1 MRFAAATLL
10 VRSGRS
16 SSKLDELGRMNS
28 LDRLATLA
36 ELPSVLSVA
45 FPDKPALVVG
55 QQSLT
60 YTELERRT
68 SDVARALLRDGL
80 SAGDRVALLGRDSLE
95 ALCLL
100 FGVAR
105 AKGVCVP
112 INWRLA
118 AEEITYIVLH
128 SGAKA
133 LFVDYES
140 LTLVTAVLERLK
152 VPLRIIIIGEATT
165 EYVAFARWCEHA
177 DTPLPQF
184 EYAAED
190 VVVQMYTSG
199 TTGHPK
205 GVQLAHRTFFAIAG
219 ALREHD
225 DPWFG
230 WTNDDVQM
238 ICLPSFH
245 IGGLWCI
252 ARGLALGNTNILLRS
267 FAASAVLEAVPRH
280 RVNILLMVP
289 AMMQVVL
296 REPDCGITDFSSL
309 RIVIYGGSPISTT
322 LLGQGLKTF
331 CRNFVQL
338 YGLTETGNVAVS
350 LRPADHHE
358 GGEQRLR
365 AAGRPLP
372 GVTVRILDPDGN
384 TVPEGVIGEIA
395 IRSPAR
401 MVGYWNAPEATART
415 LVDGWIMTGDAGY
428 ADAEGFIYLC
438 DRIKD
443 MIIVAGENV
452 YPAEIEEVIRKHP
465 DVVDTAVIGVPDDLW
480 GEAVKAFVVLRDGA
494 NVRAAEIIR
503 MTRTKLADFK
513 APKSVEFVT
522 QLPRNASGKL
532 LKNKLR
538 EPYWQGRSRRIN

>member
-1 MRFAAATLL
+1 MDTRGLPLMHELEELSTLAALPATLGSI
-10 VRSGRS
+10 VP
-16 SSKLDELGRMNS
+16 N
-28 LDRLATLA
+28 
-36 ELPSVLSVA
+36 
-45 FPDKPALVVG
+45 KPALVVNAR
-55 QQSLT
+55 SLT
-60 YTELERRT
+60 YAEFERQT
-68 SDVARALLRDGL
+68 NDIARALLRDGL
-80 SAGDRVALLGRDSLE
+80 TAGDRIALLGRDSLE
-95 ALCLL
+95 GLCVF

-118 AEEITYIVLH
+118 AEEIAYIIRH
-128 SGAKA
+128 ARPKA
-133 LFVDYES
+133 LFVDHQS
-140 LTLVTAVLERLK
+140 QPLVAAVQEHLDA
-152 VPLRIIIIGEATT
+152 PLRVIVLGDVQTDHLAFSQWVTT
-165 EYVAFARWCEHA
+165 DEG
-177 DTPLPQF
+177 PLPPF
-184 EYAAED
+184 DYSPED

-205 GVQLAHRTFFAIAG
+205 GVQLAHRTFFGIAQ

-230 WTNDDVQM
+230 WKSDDVQM
-238 ICLPSFH
+238 VCLPSFH

-252 ARGLALGNTNILLRS
+252 ARGLALGNTNIVLRA
-267 FAASAVLEAVPRH
+267 FDAGEVLAAVPRY
-280 RVNILLMVP
+280 RVTILLMVP
-289 AMMQVVL
+289 AMIQVVL
-296 REPDCGITDFSSL
+296 REPECAATDLSSL
-309 RIVIYGGSPISTT
+309 RVMIYGGSPISTT
-322 LLGQGLKTF
+322 LLGQAMKVF
-331 CRNFVQL
+331 CRDFVQL

-350 LRPADHHE
+350 LRPDDHHE
-358 GGEQRLR
+358 GGEHQLR

-372 GVTVRILDPDGN
+372 GVSVRILDSEGRE
-384 TVPEGVIGEIA
+384 VPQGVVGEIA

-401 MVGYWNAPEATART
+401 MVGYWNAPEATAKT
-415 LVDGWIMTGDAGY
+415 LVDGWIITGDAGY
-428 ADAEGFIYLC
+428 VDARGFIYLC

-465 DVVDTAVIGVPDDLW
+465 DVVDTAVIGVPDDIW
-480 GEAVKAFVVLRDGA
+480 GEAIKAFVVLRPEA

-503 MTRTKLADFK
+503 LTRSKLADFK

>member
-1 MRFAAATLL
+1 MNVLEQLSTLAALPATL
-10 VRSGRS
+10 G
-16 SSKLDELGRMNS
+16 
-28 LDRLATLA
+28 AI
-36 ELPSVLSVA
+36 
-45 FPDKPALVVG
+45 FPNKPALVLNAR
-55 QQSLT
+55 SLT
-60 YTELERRT
+60 YAEFDQQTN
-68 SDVARALLRDGL
+68 DVARALLRDGL
-80 SAGDRVALLGRDSLE
+80 NPGDRIALLGRDSLE
-95 ALCLL
+95 GLSVL

-118 AEEITYIVLH
+118 AEEITYIIKH
-128 SGAKA
+128 SGPKA
-133 LFVDYES
+133 LFVDHES
-140 LTLVTAVLERLK
+140 LPLVTTVLERL
-152 VPLRIIIIGEATT
+152 GA
-165 EYVAFARWCEHA
+165 
-177 DTPLPQF
+177 PLPLIVLGDAPTDHTTFSHWVATDSGPLPPF
-184 EYAAED
+184 EYSPDD

-199 TTGHPK
+199 TTGYPK
-205 GVQLAHRTFFAIAG
+205 GVQLAHRTFFAIARS
-219 ALREHD
+219 LREHD

-230 WTNDDVQM
+230 WKNDDVQM

-252 ARGLALGNTNILLRS
+252 SRGLALGNTNIVVRA
-267 FAASAVLEAVPRH
+267 FDASTVLAAVPKH
-280 RVNILLMVP
+280 RVSILLMVP

-296 REPDCGITDFSSL
+296 REPDCATTDFSSL
-309 RIVIYGGSPISTT
+309 RVMIYGGSPISTT
-322 LLGQGLKTF
+322 LLGQAMTTF
-331 CRNFVQL
+331 CRDFVQL

-372 GVTVRILDPDGN
+372 GVTVRILDLDGN
-384 TVPEGVIGEIA
+384 EVPEGVVGEIV
-395 IRSPAR
+395 IRSPAC
-401 MVGYWNAPEATART
+401 MVGYWNAPEATAKT
-415 LVDGWIMTGDAGY
+415 LVDGWIITGDAGY
-428 ADAEGFIYLC
+428 ADAQGFIYLC

-465 DVVDTAVIGVPDDLW
+465 DVVDTAVIGVPDDIW
-480 GEAVKAFVVLRDGA
+480 GEAIKAFVVLRPDA

-503 MTRTKLADFK
+503 MTRSKLADFK
-513 APKSVEFVT
+513 APKSVEFVN

-538 EPYWQGRSRRIN
+538 EPYWQGRTRRIN